1 MAAPGSVTLSRLQV
15 ALGSS
20 RFSFNYLLFLNCATH
35 HLPPQEAPVSVKGK
49 ILMLVVLGSR
59 LAISC
64 GLNHQSSS
72 GSLTAFHLF
81 PFEALGWCFVFRGQL
96 TYKFRDPERR
106 VGWKNNLEKLLT
118 LTLSYLI

>member
-20 RFSFNYLLFLNCATH
+20 RFSFNYLLFLNGYMH

-72 GSLTAFHLF
+72 GSLTAFHQT
-81 PFEALGWCFVFRGQL
+81 PVEALGWCFVFRGQRNS
-96 TYKFRDPERR
+96 K
-106 VGWKNNLEKLLT
+106 VQGA
-118 LTLSYLI
+118 

>member
-15 ALGSS
+15 ALVSS

-72 GSLTAFHLF
+72 GSLTAFHQT
-81 PFEALGWCFVFRGQL
+81 PVEALVRGS
-96 TYKFRDPERR
+96 RR
-106 VGWKNNLEKLLT
+106 
-118 LTLSYLI
+118 LSSGGVEDYRQGK